1 MTDTCVLRV
10 SNITKEFPG
19 MIALNNVSFDLY
31 QGEVHVLVGENGAG
45 KSTLMKILSG
55 AYAPTAGEIELG
67 GKGYKGFTPKQSA
80 KLGISIIYQELSLIN
95 ELTIAENL
103 FVGRLPYK
111 KFAGIKFVDYKTL
124 NETVKRYLQLV
135 GLGLSENEFVEDL
148 KISQKQ
154 LVEIAKALSLEAK
167 ILIMDEPASSLSAS
181 EIERLWKLVREL
193 KSHNVSVILISHKIK
208 EVMKIADRI
217 TVLKDGKIMGT
228 KKAEDMT
235 IDEVVNLMVG
245 KELKFKYSDV
255 RKYHQEHRENE
266 RPVLEVKNLTAKERA
281 RDINFKVYEKEIV
294 GFFGLVGAGRTDIMR
309 GIFGAE
315 ENAGG
320 ELYLRGV
327 KADISNP
334 YSALKHGI
342 GLVPEN
348 RREEGVINEFSI
360 WQNMSLPFLQKKSS
374 LQGLIGRT
382 NPKLEKE
389 ISVKYQDIL
398 QVKCT
403 SIEQPIGELSGG
415 NQQKVVIGKWLASD
429 SEIVIFDEPTKGVDV
444 GAKND
449 IYQIILDLANSG
461 KTIIMISSEYEEL
474 LSICSRIYV
483 MREGRIVAEYP
494 VESANEENLMYSAT
508 VSYEERRDS

>member
-1 MTDTCVLRV
+1 MNTEKRVLSV

-19 MIALNNVSFDLY
+19 MIALDNVSFDLY
-31 QGEVHVLVGENGAG
+31 EGEVHALVGENGAG

-55 AYAPTAGEIELG
+55 AYAPTSGEIQLG
-67 GKGYKGFTPKQSA
+67 SKTYTGFSPKQSA
-80 KLGISIIYQELSLIN
+80 ELGISIIYQELSLIN
-95 ELTIAENL
+95 ELSIAENL
-103 FVGRLPYK
+103 FLGRLPYK
-111 KFAGIKFVDYKTL
+111 KIAGIKFLDQKIL
-124 NETVKRYLQLV
+124 DGTVKKYVDLV
-135 GLGLSENEFVEDL
+135 GLEPSGNEFVENL

-181 EIERLWKLVREL
+181 EIEHLWKLVRQL
-193 KSHNVSVILISHKIK
+193 KNHAVSVILISHKIK

-217 TVLKDGKIMGT
+217 TVLKDGKTMGT
-228 KKAEDMT
+228 KKAEDIT

-245 KELKFKYSDV
+245 KELKFKYSDE
-255 RKYHQEHRENE
+255 RKYHQHHRENE
-266 RPVLEVKNLTAKERA
+266 VPILEVKNFTAKERA
-281 RDINFKVYEKEIV
+281 KNISFTIYEKEIV

-309 GIFGAE
+309 AIFGADSSE
-315 ENAGG
+315 GG
-320 ELYLRGV
+320 ALYLRGE
-327 KADISNP
+327 KMEFPSTYA
-334 YSALKHGI
+334 ALKHGI
-342 GLVPEN
+342 GLIPEN
-348 RREEGVINEFSI
+348 RREEGVINAFSI

-374 LQGLIGRT
+374 LQGLIGGT
-382 NPKLEKE
+382 DPKLEKE
-389 ISVKYQDIL
+389 LALKYHDIL

-415 NQQKVVIGKWLASD
+415 NQQKVIVGKWLASD
-429 SEIVIFDEPTKGVDV
+429 SEIVIFDEPTKGIDV

-483 MREGRIVAEYP
+483 MREGQIVAEYP
-494 VESANEENLMYSAT
+494 VESANEENLLYSAT
-508 VSYEERRDS
+508 VAN